1 MAGKAYV
8 LRCSWLTGKNG
19 NPREG
24 GVRRPQGRGQAH
36 RQVPKGLLTPS
47 FLEVDVVL
55 NLGAELQEA
64 RPGLNSGLRLQLNI
78 KYLLGCEP

>member
-1 MAGKAYV
+1 MAIPGKGV
-8 LRCSWLTGKNG
+8 LKDHRAEVRLTG
-19 NPREG
+19 R
-24 GVRRPQGRGQAH
+24 
-36 RQVPKGLLTPS
+36 LTPF
-47 FLEVDVVL
+47 FLKVDVVL